1 MNHWYQQLTKPS
13 WAPPAWIFGPVW
25 TVLYII
31 IAVTY
36 GAAVYLFARSDLP
49 WIVLLP
55 FLLNIIFNIAF
66 TPLQFRL
73 RSNFLAFLDIV
84 LVLLTLFWALLA
96 IYPYALW
103 ISLANIPYLV
113 WVSFATVLQASITWL
128 NRAR

>member
-113 WVSFATVLQASITWL
+113 WVSFATVLQTSITWL